1 MFMSTIAASQLQ
13 QRQRYQE
20 RVLRETQSF
29 LAQQNNTQRRH
40 DWEQRTNK
48 LIDQR
53 EAVAITKNLLQQE
66 QDELEKRKREMQSL
80 RDGEMN
86 GWKKTLQTSLEV
98 TQEERM
104 EQIRER
110 AYELKAQREADRQAF
125 VGECYERQWVDE
137 CDELRAIDSKATLD
151 RMRKDQDAMIKNKT
165 VSVEQEPRF
174 ATSLINKDESNE
186 QARRRQ
192 ASLEMKL
199 ALDRQVQWKKE
210 QIEDMTRK
218 RQLEEKEQLRQ
229 LAMLE
234 EKARQSGK
242 EAIEEARK
250 NGEKMQ
256 QDLRL
261 RAMERE
267 KRKAMELEQNRILL
281 QHVLD
286 TERNRI
292 QMEQAQRHVGKDA
305 ASKEEW
311 LRGEEAIKDEK
322 VNDHIDETR
331 KNQSDR
337 LVKVN
342 DDRMAAE
349 ADAKRRWMQ
358 EVDASRQEQ
367 IRRKRIEAETLRKE
381 KEQDMAE
388 IKAALLRAEDADKRN
403 AEKALAL
410 RIETMLENKR
420 CIGQQE
426 KESEKKRQ
434 ERHFIQEQIQ
444 NDERVHQK
452 RLDEQR
458 KRRGFGDHN

>member
-1 MFMSTIAASQLQ
+1 
-13 QRQRYQE
+13 
-20 RVLRETQSF
+20 
-29 LAQQNNTQRRH
+29 
-40 DWEQRTNK
+40 
-48 LIDQR
+48 
-53 EAVAITKNLLQQE
+53 
-66 QDELEKRKREMQSL
+66 
-80 RDGEMN
+80 
-86 GWKKTLQTSLEV
+86 
-98 TQEERM
+98 
-104 EQIRER
+104 
-110 AYELKAQREADRQAF
+110 
-125 VGECYERQWVDE
+125 
-137 CDELRAIDSKATLD
+137 
-151 RMRKDQDAMIKNKT
+151 
-165 VSVEQEPRF
+165 
-174 ATSLINKDESNE
+174 
-186 QARRRQ
+186 
-192 ASLEMKL
+192 
-199 ALDRQVQWKKE
+199 
-210 QIEDMTRK
+210 
-218 RQLEEKEQLRQ
+218 
-229 LAMLE
+229 MLE

-358 EVDASRQEQ
+358 EVSRMKLS
-367 IRRKRIEAETLRKE
+367 IS
-381 KEQDMAE
+381 
-388 IKAALLRAEDADKRN
+388 
-403 AEKALAL
+403 
-410 RIETMLENKR
+410 
-420 CIGQQE
+420 C
-426 KESEKKRQ
+426 
-434 ERHFIQEQIQ
+434 
-444 NDERVHQK
+444 
-452 RLDEQR
+452 
-458 KRRGFGDHN
+458 

>member
-151 RMRKDQDAMIKNKT
+151 RMRKDQEAMIKNKT

-229 LAMLE
+229 LATLE

-292 QMEQAQRHVGKDA
+292 QMEQAKRHVGKDA

-358 EVDASRQEQ
+358 EVSRMKLS
-367 IRRKRIEAETLRKE
+367 IS
-381 KEQDMAE
+381 
-388 IKAALLRAEDADKRN
+388 
-403 AEKALAL
+403 
-410 RIETMLENKR
+410 
-420 CIGQQE
+420 C
-426 KESEKKRQ
+426 
-434 ERHFIQEQIQ
+434 
-444 NDERVHQK
+444 
-452 RLDEQR
+452 
-458 KRRGFGDHN
+458 

>member
-1 MFMSTIAASQLQ
+1 MGCRCVFFRWEGFLRKAFSVPNNSSTAMSTIAASQLQ

-40 DWEQRTNK
+40 DWEQRTNQ

-53 EAVAITKNLLQQE
+53 EVIAITQKLLQQE

-151 RMRKDQDAMIKNKT
+151 RMRKDQEAMIKNKT

-186 QARRRQ
+186 QAHRRQ

-229 LAMLE
+229 LATLE

-292 QMEQAQRHVGKDA
+292 QMEQAKRHVGKDA

-358 EVDASRQEQ
+358 EVSLMKFS
-367 IRRKRIEAETLRKE
+367 I
-381 KEQDMAE
+381 
-388 IKAALLRAEDADKRN
+388 
-403 AEKALAL
+403 
-410 RIETMLENKR
+410 
-420 CIGQQE
+420 
-426 KESEKKRQ
+426 SS
-434 ERHFIQEQIQ
+434 
-444 NDERVHQK
+444 
-452 RLDEQR
+452 
-458 KRRGFGDHN
+458 